1 MGYSFWLT
9 ARVLLYAPS
18 HRQDNTYHGLCYT
31 SRGTLAGTRNSSMGP
46 PHEGSIQRPIAP
58 WVNALTTELHLAPL
72 TVTISRKEKQIWQ
85 IKKSRSADKCGKF
98 SSMVVN
104 EHRRTL
110 ASASSCSRTCTSVE
124 LVLGSWESLVSS
136 LSSPSIRLACSS
148 SYTVHAP
155 YILSTR
161 WDRSSDAARMFPHR
175 CWIDSSSR
183 GMFGNS
189 IR

>member
-1 MGYSFWLT
+1 MLHQSWSTGWNEKYLNGSTPWRIDPT
-9 ARVLLYAPS
+9 T
-18 HRQDNTYHGLCYT
+18 HRTMSERSYHRAT
-31 SRGTLAGTRNSSMGP
+31 SRSP
-46 PHEGSIQRPIAP
+46 DCDHIQK
-58 WVNALTTELHLAPL
+58 
-72 TVTISRKEKQIWQ
+72 RKTNQK
-85 IKKSRSADKCGKF
+85 IKKSRIADKCEKF
-98 SSMVVN
+98 SSMVVK
-104 EHRRTL
+104 ERLRTL

-124 LVLGSWESLVSS
+124 LVLGSCESLVSS